1 VSEFRPEEQNFDIGD
16 KAVAVI
22 VARWNSQITEGL
34 LQGALKELE
43 RNNVANYKVIRV
55 PGAFELP
62 IAAKRV
68 AQTGKYDAIVTLG
81 CVIRGDTPHF
91 DYVCSETARGVG
103 EVALTE
109 SLPVAFGVLTTDDL
123 AQSLARSGDDE
134 ENKGIEAVAAALELL
149 VTFEDL

>member
-1 VSEFRPEEQNFDIGD
+1 MSEFRPEEQNFDIGD

-22 VARWNSQITEGL
+22 VARWNSQITDGL

>member
-1 VSEFRPEEQNFDIGD
+1 MSEFRPEEQNFDIGD
-16 KAVAVI
+16 QAVAVI
-22 VARWNSQITEGL
+22 VARWNSQITDGL

-43 RNNVANYKVIRV
+43 RNNVSNYKVIRV

-103 EVALTE
+103 DVALTE

-123 AQSLARSGDDE
+123 EQSLARSGDNE

-149 VTFEDL
+149 VTFGDL

>member
-1 VSEFRPEEQNFDIGD
+1 MSEFRPEEQNFDIGD